1 MAPTADAASAA
12 SERIGCDSVSRIFEI
27 CFTMVGLK
35 EGTVIRVIEARSGN
49 YVLIPDAV
57 SALKAAGVPQSV
69 ITAMSA
75 KMNRA

>member
-1 MAPTADAASAA
+1 
-12 SERIGCDSVSRIFEI
+12 
-27 CFTMVGLK
+27 MVGLK